1 MQQEMQ
7 NKISNNRN
15 YMKKYT
21 GKSIQLNNIY
31 LYWCKVKLKLV
42 QIKSN
47 NDNRFL
53 LCFPKMIQKEG
64 LPKIV
69 V

>member
-7 NKISNNRN
+7 NKISNNGN
-15 YMKKYT
+15 YMKRRNITENLY
-21 GKSIQLNNIY
+21 NNTY
-31 LYWCKVKLKLV
+31 LYCCKVKLV

>member
-21 GKSIQLNNIY
+21 GKSIQMNNFY
-31 LYWCKVKLKLV
+31 LYCCKVKLV

-53 LCFPKMIQKEG
+53 LCFPKIIQKEG